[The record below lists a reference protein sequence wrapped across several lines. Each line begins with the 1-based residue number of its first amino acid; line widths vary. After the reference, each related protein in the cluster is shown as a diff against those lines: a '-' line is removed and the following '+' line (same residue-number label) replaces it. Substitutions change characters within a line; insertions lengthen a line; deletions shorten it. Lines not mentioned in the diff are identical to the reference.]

1 MRFLA
6 AMCLCILIT
15 SCKMP
20 YDEVTVL
27 TGRQPTATD
36 LAALN
41 DIKTRIVGQFNQY
54 NNAMRMAAVRLSQ
67 EKMKGTGTLG
77 ALQRLQETTAYVR
90 MSGSLD
96 LDSQRIE
103 VYPQVYFQKAGLE
116 HDIPDAARISQL
128 TKSCSSYLGKM
139 FTNQMNVNV
148 VNYSIPV
155 YETDHIVQGAVYV
168 QIAVTKMLDNI
179 VKSQIQ
185 GLNINI
191 WVMQKDGLIIYDT
204 NHQEIGLNIF
214 KDEPFINFPNL
225 QECAM
230 RIIRTKSG
238 TGTYSYATKGQ
249 KIVRQKNAQWDTIV
263 CGDRE
268 WRIILN
274 LEDQAYDSGTN

>member
-1 MRFLA
+1 MRFLVA
-6 AMCLCILIT
+6 ICFCILLA
-15 SCKMP
+15 SCKSP
-20 YDEVTVL
+20 ESITIL

-54 NNAMRMAAVRLSQ
+54 NNAMRMASVRLSQ
-67 EKMKGTGTLG
+67 EKMQGPGTMG

-96 LDSQRIE
+96 LNAKRIE
-103 VYPQVYFQKAGLE
+103 LFPEAYYQKAGLKQ
-116 HDIPDAARISQL
+116 DIPDEKRISEL
-128 TKSCSSYLGKM
+128 TKSCSSYLGRM
-139 FTNQMNVNV
+139 FTNTLNINV
-148 VNYSIPV
+148 VNYAIPV
-155 YETDHIVQGAVYV
+155 YETDHIAEGAIYV

-185 GLNINI
+185 GLNLNI

-204 NHQEIGLNIF
+204 NHEEIGLNIF

-230 RIIRTKSG
+230 KIVRRKSG

-249 KIVRQKNAQWDTIV
+249 KVIRQKNAQWDTVV
-263 CGDRE
+263 CGNRE

-274 LEDQAYDSGTN
+274 LEDQTYDSGSN